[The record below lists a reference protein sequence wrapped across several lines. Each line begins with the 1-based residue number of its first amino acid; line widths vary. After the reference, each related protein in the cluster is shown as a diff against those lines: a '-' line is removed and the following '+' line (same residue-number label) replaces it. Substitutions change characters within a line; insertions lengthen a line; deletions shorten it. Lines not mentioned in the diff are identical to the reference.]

1 MYNTIEDN
9 FENTAIIV
17 SDGCCVQLGN
27 LQVLDDVTFSINKGK
42 KVAVVG
48 PNGGGK
54 STLFNAIAGLI
65 PIVDGSLKIKGMSPE
80 DARGTISYVPQKDL
94 INKNFP
100 LSVKQVVEM
109 GLIDRKSLNL
119 FSRKKINI
127 KIKQALENVG
137 LQDKIDENINN
148 LSGGQFQRVLIAR
161 GLAQNA
167 DILLLDEAFSAVDVG
182 AQEDIMNLISDINL
196 DGKTILIATHDLNN
210 LEEKFDEVLCL
221 NRHCCAYGDPS
232 KVLTKEVIEEMYG
245 SHNEMFKYHTIESHS
260 KNND

>member
-1 MYNTIEDN
+1 MNNVKKDN
-9 FENTAIIV
+9 LNDTAIIV

-27 LQVLDDVTFSINKGK
+27 AQALDDVTFSIERGK

-54 STLFNAIAGLI
+54 STLFNAIAGLV
-65 PIVDGSLKIKGMSPE
+65 PIVDGSLKIKGMNPE
-80 DARGTISYVPQKDL
+80 DAKGSISYVPQKDL
-94 INKNFP
+94 INRNFP

-109 GLIDRKSLNL
+109 GLIQKDSLNL
-119 FSRKKINI
+119 FSRKKINK
-127 KIKQALENVG
+127 KIKEALENVG
-137 LQDKIDENINN
+137 LVEKINENINN

-161 GLAQNA
+161 GLAQDA

-196 DGKTILIATHDLNN
+196 DGKTILIATHDINN
-210 LEEKFDEVLCL
+210 LGEKFDEVLCL

-232 KVLTKEVIEEMYG
+232 EVLTSEVIEEMYG
-245 SHNEMFKYHTIESHS
+245 SHNEMFKFHTPESHT

>member
-1 MYNTIEDN
+1 
-9 FENTAIIV
+9 
-17 SDGCCVQLGN
+17 
-27 LQVLDDVTFSINKGK
+27 
-42 KVAVVG
+42 
-48 PNGGGK
+48 
-54 STLFNAIAGLI
+54 
-65 PIVDGSLKIKGMSPE
+65 
-80 DARGTISYVPQKDL
+80 
-94 INKNFP
+94 
-100 LSVKQVVEM
+100 M

-182 AQEDIMNLISDINL
+182 AQEDIMNLISDIKL

-232 KVLTKEVIEEMYG
+232 KVLTKEVIEEMNRVG
-245 SHNEMFKYHTIESHS
+245 MIIDMSHSGENSTIEAIEYS
-260 KNND
+260 KLPIFYNTNRKRKR